1 MRWIHNSF
9 KWGRPLKNV
18 LFYFDNKF
26 IPLDFLEIYSINN
39 NSFTISHKKI
49 EKELKF
55 KNFDQYK
62 KKITSSK
69 VIIEQNKREEKIKK
83 EINNFCKS
91 KKIFLKEEHNSLISL
106 NAGLVEYPDILF

>member
-49 EKELKF
+49 EKKLKF
-55 KNFDQYK
+55 KNFAQ
-62 KKITSSK
+62 
-69 VIIEQNKREEKIKK
+69 
-83 EINNFCKS
+83 
-91 KKIFLKEEHNSLISL
+91 
-106 NAGLVEYPDILF
+106 